1 MKNYVIYRVACTI
14 QLLIFFFLAVFIFHP
29 RAYDEIHS
37 RLPNHP
43 YVYQLRGTGTNKT
56 SGFRMTPNEEG
67 LTIPPEFNLPVIA
80 LVVIVIL
87 NDATIISIAYDHVI
101 PSPLPEKW
109 NLPVLFI
116 VAGWIGLVACGSS
129 LLLLGLALDSENP
142 DSWIRTFGFR
152 TSLTYGQVVAIM
164 YLKIS
169 LSDWWTIFAARTRG
183 FFFERAPS
191 TIVLCAAS
199 LATMVST
206 LNSMYWPFQHLEF
219 EKEKYEA
226 HLNFDIQIVGLEL
239 PTVAFT
245 WCFTLIFF
253 VLQDICKVICYYV
266 LFKFDVCGIRSEQE
280 ANDER
285 VRVNN
290 ELQEKLK
297 EKDGQ
302 PWMKELMALKTE
314 VAELKDMLK
323 KSIGKPGKK
332 NELV

>member
-1 MKNYVIYRVACTI
+1 MKNYVIYRVACTV
-14 QLLIFFFLAVFIFHP
+14 QLLVFFFVAVFVFHP
-29 RAYDEIHS
+29 PINDEMNKKLPGHPHS
-37 RLPNHP
+37 YPIP
-43 YVYQLRGTGTNKT
+43 GMDGETQEY
-56 SGFRMTPNEEG
+56 GFTMTMAEYG
-67 LTIPPEFNLPVIA
+67 LDIPKEFNLPVIA

-87 NDATIISIAYDHVI
+87 NDATIISTAYDHVK
-101 PSPLPEKW
+101 PSALPERW
-109 NLPVLFI
+109 NLQVLFI
-116 VAGWIGLVACGSS
+116 VAIWIGLVACCSS
-129 LLLLGLALDSENP
+129 LWLLDMALKSEDP
-142 DSWIRTFGFR
+142 SSLIRQFIPAPL
-152 TSLTYGQVVAIM
+152 SYGQVVAIM

-199 LATMVST
+199 LATVVST

-219 EKEKYEA
+219 EKEKYEQ
-226 HLNFDIQIVGLEL
+226 HLNFDIQIVGLEIQ
-239 PTVAFT
+239 TVAFT
-245 WCFTLIFF
+245 WIFTLIFF
-253 VLQDICKVICYYV
+253 VMQDIAKVICYYV

-297 EKDGQ
+297 EKEGQ
-302 PWMKELMALKTE
+302 PWMKELMALKSE

-323 KSIGKPGKK
+323 KSIGKPAKK
-332 NELV
+332 ELV